1 VFRLIHLH
9 PTVRLA
15 RVFFARWHLR
25 MMDLAVAVHMKG
37 FNAVND
43 ALRGLGV
50 EFNETPLAP
59 HKIVAAL
66 AETEARK
73 PNSAA
78 T

>member
-1 VFRLIHLH
+1 
-9 PTVRLA
+9 
-15 RVFFARWHLR
+15 